1 MMRGAL
7 ERANVEP
14 ARVGY
19 INAHGTSTP
28 LGDAAETKAIKD
40 VFGDH
45 AYKLAVSSTK
55 SMMGHT
61 FGAAGAIEAI
71 MCVLA
76 LRDGILPPTINY
88 REPDPDCDLD
98 YVPNTRAA
106 DAGRRRAVERD
117 GARRPQRLRAP
128 RPRGVKVQLVRN
140 ATLLLDSSHGRILV
154 DPMLRAAGTSPP
166 IENTPNPK
174 PNPLVEL
181 PMPAEDVLA
190 GVDLCIV
197 THLHRDHFDD
207 LVPLDLPILTQPES
221 ADELRSRGHTNVTT
235 HHPDIPMTRGQ
246 HGTGEIGRALG
257 PVSGWV
263 VDGVYIAGDTILCDE
278 VREARER
285 YEPRATIV
293 NGGGARFLEGDPI
306 VMTAAEVA
314 QLDGTVVVVHLE
326 AINHCL
332 EPRSAYTGAIVPL
345 DGEVLDL

>member
-1 MMRGAL
+1 MR
-7 ERANVEP
+7 
-14 ARVGY
+14 
-19 INAHGTSTP
+19 
-28 LGDAAETKAIKD
+28 
-40 VFGDH
+40 
-45 AYKLAVSSTK
+45 
-55 SMMGHT
+55 
-61 FGAAGAIEAI
+61 
-71 MCVLA
+71 
-76 LRDGILPPTINY
+76 
-88 REPDPDCDLD
+88 
-98 YVPNTRAA
+98 
-106 DAGRRRAVERD
+106 
-117 GARRPQRLRAP
+117 
-128 RPRGVKVQLVRN
+128 VQLVRN
-140 ATLLLDSSHGRILV
+140 ATLLLDSSVGRILV

-181 PMPAEDVLA
+181 PMPAEEVLD

-221 ADELRSRGHTNVTT
+221 ADELRARGHTSVTT

-246 HGTGEIGRALG
+246 HGTGELGRALG

-263 VDGVYIAGDTILCDE
+263 VDGVYIAGDTIVCDE
-278 VREARER
+278 VHDARAR

-332 EPRSAYTGAIVPL
+332 EPRSAYQDRAIVPL